1 MAIGVQAMSEEAQD
15 TGTKSKRKFSL
26 SSLQVDRKFLIIALF
41 LMISIVAVVF
51 ATRDLF
57 ETDIDDWTV
66 TQGRFEGRDGTMIG
80 TLPAHNWAYHDSKVA
95 YGEWQWQFRYGT
107 QGSASVIFI
116 GSEQDPDAYSHS
128 TNGYKIEFDIT
139 KHVSL
144 KRIDGLYNEIVL
156 GSTYVT
162 IETGDIYTIKVT
174 RFINN
179 TFQVSIND
187 QHKFTT
193 NDATY
198 TTSEVFELD
207 WVFSHTLNWVEVTD
221 ELTDNSWSDY
231 FVGMPQSSSTNI
243 FTQIALFAPFIALA
257 LVILFYAFR
266 LLLSEGSWTKFVI
279 PLVLAIIIGVGAALL
294 FDYLRDVLSFS
305 DPIPSGGTPSVTIDN
320 TSSISPI
327 STGPSNSTS
336 DPGGTGGP
344 GLLPP
349 IPIKPVSIILLV
361 VSAIFIL
368 LAVGF
373 VMFDFI
379 RKRDDE
385 FHDQI
390 VDRNVRWLPK
400 ASESDH
406 RKRVIRAYHKT
417 SYDLIDHGAES
428 ERSMTPGEFEH
439 SAAEKL
445 AVPEEPIEEITEL
458 YEKARFSDQEIDSK
472 MSTKAE
478 KHFDSISQDLRKAK
492 KESKKEDETPPQ
504 NEKDDNQITEDK

>member
-1 MAIGVQAMSEEAQD
+1 
-15 TGTKSKRKFSL
+15 
-26 SSLQVDRKFLIIALF
+26 
-41 LMISIVAVVF
+41 
-51 ATRDLF
+51 
-57 ETDIDDWTV
+57 
-66 TQGRFEGRDGTMIG
+66 
-80 TLPAHNWAYHDSKVA
+80 
-95 YGEWQWQFRYGT
+95 
-107 QGSASVIFI
+107 
-116 GSEQDPDAYSHS
+116 
-128 TNGYKIEFDIT
+128 
-139 KHVSL
+139 
-144 KRIDGLYNEIVL
+144 
-156 GSTYVT
+156 
-162 IETGDIYTIKVT
+162 
-174 RFINN
+174 
-179 TFQVSIND
+179 
-187 QHKFTT
+187 
-193 NDATY
+193 
-198 TTSEVFELD
+198 
-207 WVFSHTLNWVEVTD
+207 
-221 ELTDNSWSDY
+221 
-231 FVGMPQSSSTNI
+231 
-243 FTQIALFAPFIALA
+243 
-257 LVILFYAFR
+257 
-266 LLLSEGSWTKFVI
+266 
-279 PLVLAIIIGVGAALL
+279 IIIGVGAALL
-294 FDYLRDVLSFS
+294 FDYLRVVLSFS